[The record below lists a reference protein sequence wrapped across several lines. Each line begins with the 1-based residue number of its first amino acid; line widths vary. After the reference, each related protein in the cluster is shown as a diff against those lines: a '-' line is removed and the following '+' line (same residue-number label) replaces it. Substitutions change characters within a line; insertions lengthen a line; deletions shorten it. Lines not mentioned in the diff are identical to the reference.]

1 MREDQEHI
9 IELPDGREAT
19 LTFIADFYQKN
30 QPDENAKEYN
40 LVSFWFDKAPN
51 KKGLHQIYLNTES
64 LGTDAFGSIT
74 GFYFD
79 PNEQIDINLLK
90 NMAESDE
97 GILLKRWN

>member
-64 LGTDAFGSIT
+64 LGFDCFGLIA
-74 GFYFD
+74 GFYYD
-79 PNEQIDINLLK
+79 PNKQIDLINMVK
-90 NMAESDE
+90 SAE
-97 GILLKRWN
+97 